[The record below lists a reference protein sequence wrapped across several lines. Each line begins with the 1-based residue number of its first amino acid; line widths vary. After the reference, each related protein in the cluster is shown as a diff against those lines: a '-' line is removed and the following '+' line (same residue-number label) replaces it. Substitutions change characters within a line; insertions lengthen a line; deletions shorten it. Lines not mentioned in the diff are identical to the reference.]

1 MTAVCSPHGLW
12 TPDFPLTQSQVSYTE
27 VRFSPPCVIHIF
39 LRCQLLQMAPILVEV
54 LKYTQDLN
62 LSGYYNGETR
72 VHGGEENLERQ
83 LSPATS

>member
-1 MTAVCSPHGLW
+1 
-12 TPDFPLTQSQVSYTE
+12 
-27 VRFSPPCVIHIF
+27 
-39 LRCQLLQMAPILVEV
+39 MASILVEV